1 MPMTKPIS
9 FNFQPQRS
17 GGQPGGSQRGPRRD
31 QGRPPERGEE
41 VDVREGVPAQKN
53 PVPRFYFLVS
63 KDNCCSCAMIS
74 VILPFICPFALVVF
88 SNGKGILAEIT

>member
-1 MPMTKPIS
+1 MAKVVQDQTYVDEMPMTKPIS

-53 PVPRFYFLVS
+53 PVPRFYFL
-63 KDNCCSCAMIS
+63 
-74 VILPFICPFALVVF
+74 FF
-88 SNGKGILAEIT
+88 